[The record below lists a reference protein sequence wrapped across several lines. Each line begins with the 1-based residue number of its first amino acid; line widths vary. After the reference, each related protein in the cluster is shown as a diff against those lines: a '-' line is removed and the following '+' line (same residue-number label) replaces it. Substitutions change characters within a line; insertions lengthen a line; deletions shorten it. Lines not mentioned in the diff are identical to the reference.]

1 MIDNL
6 SDYVIENGVLYK
18 TCPSCQLRCEER
30 VYYKC
35 PEYFGYRGKI
45 IQSQCNKCRGG
56 GRTETKPLEGGKI
69 FKDDILHIKEI
80 RILPMSKDGIL
91 PCNTIKEFFCEE
103 MVNRDNIYYYKRNTM
118 NIPKGTLVLFQFQ
131 AQLVGYGIYEYSST
145 NILDKEI
152 LDKGYVGY
160 YKFFN
165 DSIVLFETPI
175 PNKILNT
182 ELEISLNQS
191 SQKVSLSKF
200 PKLFEM
206 MNLSNSINVIDYIE
220 ESDYGL
226 NADEISIKNITV
238 IDKFHIIGIHHT
250 VSKTETDK
258 ISSLD
263 DYKKEQE
270 RKHNIGN
277 IGEELIF
284 EFEKEKLR
292 KLGLEDLVDKV
303 KRVSLENSHL
313 GYDILSFNEN
323 KEEIYIEVKTKSQN
337 INYIDFYLTANE
349 YETLTKNENNF
360 IYYISKV
367 RTHTPKL
374 FILNKDKIDEENLK
388 VVLYKVSLDYKE
400 DEIL

>member
-1 MIDNL
+1 
-6 SDYVIENGVLYK
+6 
-18 TCPSCQLRCEER
+18 
-30 VYYKC
+30 
-35 PEYFGYRGKI
+35 
-45 IQSQCNKCRGG
+45 
-56 GRTETKPLEGGKI
+56 
-69 FKDDILHIKEI
+69 
-80 RILPMSKDGIL
+80 
-91 PCNTIKEFFCEE
+91 
-103 MVNRDNIYYYKRNTM
+103 
-118 NIPKGTLVLFQFQ
+118 
-131 AQLVGYGIYEYSST
+131 
-145 NILDKEI
+145 
-152 LDKGYVGY
+152 
-160 YKFFN
+160 
-165 DSIVLFETPI
+165 
-175 PNKILNT
+175 
-182 ELEISLNQS
+182 
-191 SQKVSLSKF
+191 
-200 PKLFEM
+200 